1 MPPPNVLNT
10 ELSSRTIAASVLH
23 DLDAQGHASA
33 IASLIRIVRAVEEL
47 GRVIGEARPRDSKMS
62 GELRLRAS
70 ELIRDVPAVAAHAY
84 RGEEQADRQ
93 GDRSLAH
100 VMGQIAGRTRHAISS
115 AGGDGIMQS
124 HSPINLEFPTW
135 DDNELSLRM
144 LHMTPAEM
152 TEAKGRETSARAA
165 REAENARLRAS
176 IRAGT
181 DRGFL

>member
-10 ELSSRTIAASVLH
+10 ELSSRTIAASVLQ
-23 DLDAQGHASA
+23 DVDAQGHASA
-33 IASLIRIVRAVEEL
+33 ITSLIRIIRAVEEL
-47 GRVIGEARPRDSKMS
+47 GRVIGQARPQDSKMS
-62 GELRLRAS
+62 AEVRFRAS

-115 AGGDGIMQS
+115 AGGDGFMQP
-124 HSPINLEFPTW
+124 HSPSNLEFPTW
-135 DDNELSLRM
+135 DDKELSLRM

-152 TEAKGRETSARAA
+152 TEAKGREASARAA
-165 REAENARLRAS
+165 YEAANARLCGS
-176 IRAGT
+176 IKAWA